1 MIYKLYTYDMLG
13 NFVILFMTIKI
24 IINLGMSMQPDLGK
38 IENCSLIF
46 VNMLL
51 KMFLTM
57 TVFTANLSSSSIA
70 FSCSDGILSRYII

>member
-38 IENCSLIF
+38 SENCSLIF

-51 KMFLTM
+51 MFLTL
-57 TVFTANLSSSSIA
+57 TVCT
-70 FSCSDGILSRYII
+70 D